1 MTKRDYGLKLV
12 YLANQVGKFFAH
24 QPKAEAVAS
33 IEEHLRK
40 FWDPR
45 MRTQISAHLAQGG
58 EGLEELPR
66 LAVEQIAGQAAK
78 ENEAAAVER
87 RTNSASLASKE
98 ESTSR

>member
-1 MTKRDYGLKLV
+1 MSKRDYGHKLA

-45 MRTQISAHLAQGG
+45 MRRQIAAHLAQGG

-66 LAVEQIAGQAAK
+66 LAVEKMTA
-78 ENEAAAVER
+78 
-87 RTNSASLASKE
+87 
-98 ESTSR
+98 ESIKSSDSGR

>member
-24 QPKAEAVAS
+24 QPKAEAVAN

-45 MRTQISAHLAQGG
+45 MRTHISAHLAQGG

-66 LAVEQIAGQAAK
+66 LAVEQIAGQPTK
-78 ENEAAAVER
+78 EDEAGAVER
-87 RTNSASLASKE
+87 GANSASLPFKV
-98 ESTSR
+98 ESTRR

>member
-1 MTKRDYGLKLV
+1 MNQKDYGRKLA

-24 QPKAEAVAS
+24 LPKAEAVAG

-45 MRTQISAHLAQGG
+45 MRTQISAHLAEGG

-66 LAVEQIAGQAAK
+66 LAVEQIAAQSRMKDEAVIEVEKQNIQA
-78 ENEAAAVER
+78 
-87 RTNSASLASKE
+87 
-98 ESTSR
+98 SRIE